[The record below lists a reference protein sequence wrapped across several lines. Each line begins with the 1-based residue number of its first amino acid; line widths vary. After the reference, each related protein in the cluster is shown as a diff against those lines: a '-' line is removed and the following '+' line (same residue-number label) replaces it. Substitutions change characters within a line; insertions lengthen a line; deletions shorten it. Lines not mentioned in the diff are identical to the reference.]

1 MVRILPSLVSTL
13 SEKFYC
19 KAVLNIANKLKLN
32 KVFLLMVAE
41 KCQKI
46 SVSLIARRNI
56 VKAVGRSSDD
66 M

>member
-32 KVFLLMVAE
+32 VVFNFWL
-41 KCQKI
+41 QKN
-46 SVSLIARRNI
+46 VRKFLFR
-56 VKAVGRSSDD
+56 
-66 M
+66 